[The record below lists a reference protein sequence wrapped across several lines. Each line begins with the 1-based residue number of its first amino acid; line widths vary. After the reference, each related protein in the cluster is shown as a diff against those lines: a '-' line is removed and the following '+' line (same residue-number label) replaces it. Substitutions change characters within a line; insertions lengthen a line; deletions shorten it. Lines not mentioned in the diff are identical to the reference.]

1 MKKLMFAAAVAAGLA
16 AFGDGIE
23 SANTVGYNT
32 LDWMAKSTYYMMGAQ
47 FETAAGASLKLS
59 EIDFGDL
66 SAAPLFEEFFD
77 EDMNIVG
84 TAPQV
89 QVANANSE
97 GFIPYY
103 FLKDG
108 SETYG
113 PGWVDGAGNPADPT
127 IVAGLG
133 FWFFNPSSNSPVVT
147 TAGGVVGDASVEKT
161 FDNTYRVLVN
171 PYPVAV
177 KLSEIDFDGITAAS
191 PLFENFFDE
200 DMNIVGTAPQVQ
212 VPNASSEGF
221 MPYYFLQ
228 DGSETYGPGWVDGAG
243 NPADP
248 TIPVGRGC
256 WFKPNASTMTVTF
269 TAP

>member
-1 MKKLMFAAAVAAGLA
+1 MKKLMFVAAAAIAGS
-16 AFGDGIE
+16 AFCIE
-23 SANTVGYNT
+23 SANTVGYST
-32 LDWMAKSTYYMMGAQ
+32 LDWMSQSTYYMMGVQ

-59 EIDFGDL
+59 DLNFGDL

-89 QVANANSE
+89 QVAKENME
-97 GFIPYY
+97 GFTPYY

-127 IVAGLG
+127 VVAGIG
-133 FWFFNPSSNSPVVT
+133 FWFFNPSSASPVVT
-147 TAGGVVGDASVEKT
+147 TAGGVVGDVSVEKT
-161 FDNTYRVLVN
+161 FDNSYRVLVS

-177 KLSEIDFDGITAAS
+177 KLSDIDFDGITAAS

-200 DMNIVGTAPQVQ
+200 DMNIVGTAPQIQ
-212 VPNASSEGF
+212 IAKSSMEGF
-221 MPYYFLQ
+221 TPYYFLQ

-248 TIPVGRGC
+248 EIPVGRGC
-256 WFKPNASTMTVTF
+256 WFKSNATTMTVTF

>member
-1 MKKLMFAAAVAAGLA
+1 MKKVMFGLAAAAAIA

-32 LDWMAKSTYYMMGAQ
+32 LNWMSQSTYYMMGVQ

-59 EIDFGDL
+59 DLDFGDL

-89 QVANANSE
+89 QVAKENME
-97 GFIPYY
+97 GF
-103 FLKDG
+103 
-108 SETYG
+108 T
-113 PGWVDGAGNPADPT
+113 
-127 IVAGLG
+127 
-133 FWFFNPSSNSPVVT
+133 
-147 TAGGVVGDASVEKT
+147 
-161 FDNTYRVLVN
+161 
-171 PYPVAV
+171 
-177 KLSEIDFDGITAAS
+177 
-191 PLFENFFDE
+191 
-200 DMNIVGTAPQVQ
+200 
-212 VPNASSEGF
+212 
-221 MPYYFLQ
+221 PYYFLQ

-248 TIPVGRGC
+248 EIPVGRGC
-256 WFKPNASTMTVTF
+256 WFKSNATTMTVTF

>member
-1 MKKLMFAAAVAAGLA
+1 MKKLMFAAAVAAGLV
-16 AFGDGIE
+16 AFGEGIE

-89 QVANANSE
+89 QV
-97 GFIPYY
+97 
-103 FLKDG
+103 
-108 SETYG
+108 
-113 PGWVDGAGNPADPT
+113 
-127 IVAGLG
+127 
-133 FWFFNPSSNSPVVT
+133 
-147 TAGGVVGDASVEKT
+147 
-161 FDNTYRVLVN
+161 
-171 PYPVAV
+171 
-177 KLSEIDFDGITAAS
+177 
-191 PLFENFFDE
+191 
-200 DMNIVGTAPQVQ
+200 
-212 VPNASSEGF
+212 PNASSEGF

-228 DGSETYGPGWVDGAG
+228 DGSETYGPGWVDAVG

-256 WFKPNASTMTVTF
+256 WFKPNASSMTVTF